1 MYRKILVAYDGSAG
15 ATAALDRGL
24 DLARDTTK
32 ELWMVSV
39 QSAGQDFAPPRAVAE
54 SATDRA
60 LGQLSRIQGT
70 AEQAAF
76 RAGVK
81 LHADALV
88 GNVAKSIIE
97 YAGTGAFDLLVVG
110 QSGHSGVWGTFL
122 GTTADK
128 VVRHAPCSVLLVR
141 PLSARGSMEP
151 EVAAP
156 ASRPAAAGATAPAT
170 ATTMAAAVGTIVCRT
185 CGEENAAGA
194 IVCARCKDVLPRPS

>member
-15 ATAALDRGL
+15 ATAALDCGL

-32 ELWMVSV
+32 ELWTVSV

-54 SATDRA
+54 GATDRA

-76 RAGVK
+76 RAGVT
-81 LHADALV
+81 LHAETLV

-97 YAGTGAFDLLVVG
+97 YAGAGDFDLLVVG

-141 PLSARGSMEP
+141 PLPARGATERA
-151 EVAAP
+151 VAAR
-156 ASRPAAAGATAPAT
+156 ASEPAT
-170 ATTMAAAVGTIVCRT
+170 AGAAATATATATAVGTIVCRA

-194 IVCARCKDVLPRPS
+194 IVCARCKDVLPRKV